1 MGESVERTESDRGRH
16 EEKGGV
22 REMSKESDGTHVTGK
37 NREIL
42 EGRGYVGLETR
53 RWGGNRK

>member
-1 MGESVERTESDRGRH
+1 MGESVERTEGDRGRQ
-16 EEKGGV
+16 EGKGGV
-22 REMSKESDGTHVTGK
+22 REMSKESGGTRVAGK

-53 RWGGNRK
+53 R